1 MTFSREIYNGIFGGT
16 DLSELPISFP
26 ACRCPQT
33 HPLLGWD
40 TDDPSGVFCKD
51 LTDRENITRLS
62 DGMVDNLRDNN
73 ITSVWTGSDSTPTVN
88 FTFDQVFMVRI
99 LRLNVLYMVKENI
112 KHLWL
117 PYYFM
122 GNFCLIYR
130 HRYVYTLLMCF
141 NFRQSLTSL
150 F

>member
-1 MTFSREIYNGIFGGT
+1 MHCVIIVNRVEGFLDTNLLLRVALLTFSREIYSGIFGGT

-40 TDDPSGVFCKD
+40 TVDPSGVFCKD

-62 DGMVDNLRDNN
+62 DGMVDNLRDDNT
-73 ITSVWTGSDSTPTVN
+73 TSVWTGSDSTPTVN

-99 LRLNVLYMVKENI
+99 LRLHDYVLY
-112 KHLWL
+112 W
-117 PYYFM
+117 
-122 GNFCLIYR
+122 
-130 HRYVYTLLMCF
+130 
-141 NFRQSLTSL
+141 
-150 F
+150 

>member
-1 MTFSREIYNGIFGGT
+1 MHCVIIVNRVEGFLDTNLLLRVALLTFSREIYSGIFGGT

-40 TDDPSGVFCKD
+40 TVDPSGVFCKD

-62 DGMVDNLRDNN
+62 DGMVDNLRDDNT
-73 ITSVWTGSDSTPTVN
+73 TSVWTGSDSTPTVN

-99 LRLNVLYMVKENI
+99 LRLHDYVLYGKT
-112 KHLWL
+112 
-117 PYYFM
+117 
-122 GNFCLIYR
+122 R
-130 HRYVYTLLMCF
+130 T
-141 NFRQSLTSL
+141 
-150 F
+150 

>member
-1 MTFSREIYNGIFGGT
+1 MHCVIIVNRVEGFLDTNLLLRVALLTFSREIYSGIFGGT

-40 TDDPSGVFCKD
+40 TVDPSGVFCKD

-62 DGMVDNLRDNN
+62 DGMVDNLRDDNT
-73 ITSVWTGSDSTPTVN
+73 TSVWTGSDSTPTVN

-99 LRLNVLYMVKENI
+99 LRLHDYVLYGK
-112 KHLWL
+112 
-117 PYYFM
+117 
-122 GNFCLIYR
+122 
-130 HRYVYTLLMCF
+130 T
-141 NFRQSLTSL
+141 QT
-150 F
+150 

>member
-1 MTFSREIYNGIFGGT
+1 MHCVIIVNRVERFLDMNLLLRVSLLTFSREIYSGIFGGT

-40 TDDPSGVFCKD
+40 TVDPSGVFCKD

-62 DGMVDNLRDNN
+62 DGMVDNLRDDNT
-73 ITSVWTGSDSTPTVN
+73 TSVWTGSDSTPTVN

-99 LRLNVLYMVKENI
+99 LRLHDYVLYGK
-112 KHLWL
+112 
-117 PYYFM
+117 
-122 GNFCLIYR
+122 
-130 HRYVYTLLMCF
+130 T
-141 NFRQSLTSL
+141 QT
-150 F
+150 

>member
-1 MTFSREIYNGIFGGT
+1 MTFSREIYSGIFGGT

-40 TDDPSGVFCKD
+40 TVDPSGVFCKD

-99 LRLNVLYMVKENI
+99 LRLNVLYMVKDEH
-112 KHLWL
+112 KV
-117 PYYFM
+117 F
-122 GNFCLIYR
+122 
-130 HRYVYTLLMCF
+130 VASLLF
-141 NFRQSLTSL
+141 YGKFLSNSQT
-150 F
+150 